1 MIETWLGTQQLVQ
14 GREKSF
20 CSVGNWAAAPAPTLL
35 PGRAILLP
43 VSDVDRLLPGAAGL
57 PQAPNRAAFIKRLS
71 ASERARGRGV
81 WGERAE
87 SQPGRGAAGSRP
99 SLPPSSLGEETP
111 QSLGSRWSEA
121 RAGTLCQ
128 EWDWPEA
135 AGQPPVL
142 FHGPA
147 KLCPTCLAAPS
158 PPLFSQ
164 TKDNYGKETALSPA
178 GKLNTSANPPT
189 YCCSADWLGSD

>member
-1 MIETWLGTQQLVQ
+1 MQ

-20 CSVGNWAAAPAPTLL
+20 CSVGNWAEAPAPTLL

-87 SQPGRGAAGSRP
+87 SQPGRGAARRAPGPAYLHLAWERRLRSHWGPSGVRP
-99 SLPPSSLGEETP
+99 ELGRYAKNGTGQKLRGNLLSSSTGLPSYVPPAWLPPHLHCAARQKIIMEEKKRP
-111 QSLGSRWSEA
+111 
-121 RAGTLCQ
+121 
-128 EWDWPEA
+128 
-135 AGQPPVL
+135 
-142 FHGPA
+142 
-147 KLCPTCLAAPS
+147 
-158 PPLFSQ
+158 
-164 TKDNYGKETALSPA
+164 
-178 GKLNTSANPPT
+178 
-189 YCCSADWLGSD
+189 